1 MIALKDD
8 TPKLNVSDETTPLG
22 VFLVKSDSNEE
33 KLLFR
38 YPYEIEQSCPLSQQ
52 VHSKYALGDR
62 PLQSAT
68 LPRHG
73 LEALREQNTGLT
85 PLLPA
90 YTELTSSLSV
100 DLSRDQNEIT
110 K

>member
-1 MIALKDD
+1 
-8 TPKLNVSDETTPLG
+8 
-22 VFLVKSDSNEE
+22 
-33 KLLFR
+33 
-38 YPYEIEQSCPLSQQ
+38 LSQQ

-62 PLQSAT
+62 QLQSPA

-110 K
+110 KVIGLTDSAFSNLFGVVKHKLCEKKFELKVDNVRFVGHPTLFDTHCFH